1 MMSDPTRSRN
11 RAAVALGVS
20 VALLLSARALPA
32 TSVGGALHLTL
43 MLVGMPGAVF
53 SGVWMLIC
61 WIDGKKYRRLKAGV
75 GVIARWTVDCAR
87 WEWFRGQ
94 SQGWDKREGVRPN
107 LVKLDQ
113 PCGPSGIE
121 IVVTRDALLVGE
133 HFISLEPNVA
143 LRAYPGWMD
152 IHFTIVK
159 TKGPPVHVNLR
170 IPLAA
175 GPVGEQQGAQI
186 VEAFRAARAAANAN
200 AFSKPKLLLI
210 ILGGFFSL
218 TAVAM
223 ALAHLLRRGP

>member
-11 RAAVALGVS
+11 RAAVVLGVS
-20 VALLLSARALPA
+20 VALLLAARALPNA
-32 TSVGGALHLTL
+32 SVGGALHLTL
-43 MLVGMPGAVF
+43 MLVGMPGAAF

-87 WEWFRGQ
+87 WKWFRGQ

-133 HFISLEPNVA
+133 HFISLEPNIA

-152 IHFTIVK
+152 LHFTIVK
-159 TKGPPVHVNLR
+159 PKGPPVHVNLR
-170 IPLAA
+170 IPLAP
-175 GPVGEQQGAQI
+175 GPAGEQQGAQI
-186 VEAFRAARAAANAN
+186 VEAFRAARIAANAN
-200 AFSKPKLLLI
+200 ALSKTKMLLI
-210 ILGGFFSL
+210 VLGGFLSL